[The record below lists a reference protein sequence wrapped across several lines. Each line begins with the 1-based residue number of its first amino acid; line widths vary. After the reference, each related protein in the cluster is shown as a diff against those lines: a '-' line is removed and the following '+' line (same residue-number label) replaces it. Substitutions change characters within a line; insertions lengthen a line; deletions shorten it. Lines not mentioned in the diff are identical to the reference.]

1 MFAPWGLAHRA
12 GARDIIASE
21 DEHRG
26 GSGRVQ
32 VAETGCREGLRFGLH
47 DWARHALAPL
57 GQSPAAHHLHILDAL
72 QRVSD
77 GETRRLMLLL
87 PPGSAKS
94 TYASRLFP
102 AWWFARH
109 PGSAVIAASHT
120 AGLSGHFGRGVR
132 GLIDEHATKLG
143 VRVRADARASG
154 CFMTDQGGEYFSIG
168 VHGAVT
174 GRRADLAL
182 IDDPVRS
189 VAEAESYS
197 AREHL
202 WNWFG
207 SELVTRLKPGGR
219 IVLVMTR
226 WHVDDLAGRLVGQ
239 QGWEVVRL
247 PALAEPGDPLGRALG
262 EALWP
267 AWEDR
272 AALLEKQ
279 AVLGERQF
287 SCLFQQAPREQTG
300 RMFDPRRL
308 AAVDAVPAGMAV
320 RAWDLAATDESS
332 GGNPDWSVGL
342 KLVRTDA
349 GAFCIDDVIRFRRG
363 PAAVAAAI
371 RAAAERDGPEV
382 AIGLPQDPGQAG
394 RAQVMY
400 LVQSLAGYRVTAT
413 PETGEKAVRAR
424 SVSANLENG
433 LLSMRRAAWNAALL
447 DEIAQFPHGSKD
459 DQVDALSRAFGM
471 FLELKPPARFARLAF
486 SER

>member
-1 MFAPWGLAHRA
+1 MER
-12 GARDIIASE
+12 
-21 DEHRG
+21 
-26 GSGRVQ
+26 
-32 VAETGCREGLRFGLH
+32 VAE
-47 DWARHALAPL
+47 
-57 GQSPAAHHLHILDAL
+57 
-72 QRVSD
+72 
-77 GETRRLMLLL
+77 GETRRLILLL

-109 PGSAVIAASHT
+109 PGSSVIAASHT
-120 AGLSGHFGRGVR
+120 ARLSEHFGRGVR
-132 GLIDEHATKLG
+132 GLIDQHTSMLG
-143 VRVRADARASG
+143 VRVRADARAAG
-154 CFMTDQGGEYFSIG
+154 CFMTDQGGEYFSVG

-189 VAEAESYS
+189 VVEAESFS

-202 WNWFG
+202 WSWFG

-226 WHVDDLAGRLVGQ
+226 WHVDDLAGRLIGQ
-239 QGWEVVRL
+239 GGWEILRL
-247 PALAEPGDPLGRALG
+247 PALAEADDPMGRAPG

-279 AVLGERQF
+279 ALLGERQF
-287 SCLFQQAPREQTG
+287 SCLFQQAPRELTG
-300 RMFDPRRL
+300 RVFDVRRL
-308 AAVDAVPAGMAV
+308 AVVDDVPSGVAV
-320 RAWDLAATDESS
+320 RAWDLAATDEQS

-342 KLVRTDA
+342 KLVRTEA

-363 PAAVAAAI
+363 PAGVAAEI
-371 RAAAERDGPEV
+371 RAAAERDGAEV

-400 LVQSLAGYRVTAT
+400 LAQSLVGYRVNAT
-413 PETGEKAVRAR
+413 PETGAKEVRAR
-424 SVSANLENG
+424 PVATHLERG
-433 LLSMRRAAWNAALL
+433 LLSMRRAGWNASLL
-447 DEIAQFPHGSKD
+447 DEIAQFPHGPKD

-471 FLELKPPARFARLAF
+471 FLELTPPARFARLAF

>member
-1 MFAPWGLAHRA
+1 LER
-12 GARDIIASE
+12 
-21 DEHRG
+21 
-26 GSGRVQ
+26 
-32 VAETGCREGLRFGLH
+32 VAE
-47 DWARHALAPL
+47 
-57 GQSPAAHHLHILDAL
+57 
-72 QRVSD
+72 
-77 GETRRLMLLL
+77 GETRRLILLL

-109 PGSAVIAASHT
+109 PGSSVIAASHT
-120 AGLSGHFGRGVR
+120 ARLSEHFGRGVR
-132 GLIDEHATKLG
+132 GLIDQHTSMLG
-143 VRVRADARASG
+143 VRVRADARAAG
-154 CFMTDQGGEYFSIG
+154 CFMTDQGGEYFSVG

-189 VAEAESYS
+189 VVEAESFS

-202 WNWFG
+202 WSWFG

-226 WHVDDLAGRLVGQ
+226 WHVDDLAGRLIGQ
-239 QGWEVVRL
+239 GGWEILRL
-247 PALAEPGDPLGRALG
+247 PALAEADDPLGRAPG

-279 AVLGERQF
+279 ALLGERQF
-287 SCLFQQAPREQTG
+287 SCLFQQAPRELTG
-300 RMFDPRRL
+300 RVFDVRRL
-308 AAVDAVPAGMAV
+308 AVVDDVPAGVAV
-320 RAWDLAATDESS
+320 RAWDLAATDEQS

-342 KLVRTDA
+342 KLVRTEA

-363 PAAVAAAI
+363 PAGVAAEI
-371 RAAAERDGPEV
+371 RAAAERDGAEV

-400 LVQSLAGYRVTAT
+400 LAQSLVGYRVNAT
-413 PETGEKAVRAR
+413 PETGAKEVRAR
-424 SVSANLENG
+424 PVATHLERG
-433 LLSMRRAAWNAALL
+433 LLSMRRAGWNAALL
-447 DEIAQFPHGSKD
+447 DEIAQFPHGPKD

-471 FLELKPPARFARLAF
+471 FLELTPPARFARLAF